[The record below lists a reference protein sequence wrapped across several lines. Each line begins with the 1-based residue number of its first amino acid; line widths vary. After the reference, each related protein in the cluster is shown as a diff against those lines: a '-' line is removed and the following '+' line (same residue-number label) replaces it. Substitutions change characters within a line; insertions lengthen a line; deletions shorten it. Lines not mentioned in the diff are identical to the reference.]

1 MFPTRKLIKIFIFVC
16 VCASARVV
24 FYRSG
29 CPDHKSVK
37 RKTLINKYFGLNH
50 ITRLKAHHDVC
61 RDIIMQPSLC
71 LSTDMSASLAAK
83 RDKIQREVEELER
96 SLSVTNAELELLS
109 SGTGTHLLS
118 LSVFIALSVCLSL
131 NNLLY
136 LWLDDDC
143 DREDVDTPA
152 GQVDLTVKLC
162 MNWMRVPTKTQNLC
176 VCFLAFSLQ
185 QVCWLRERK
194 SRKRSRTWRKCWDHT
209 VPSLFQVPLSGC
221 PAACLWSLNLFI
233 YFHIIRN

>member
-1 MFPTRKLIKIFIFVC
+1 M
-16 VCASARVV
+16 CARALFSIELVALTTSQSNER
-24 FYRSG
+24 RL
-29 CPDHKSVK
+29 
-37 RKTLINKYFGLNH
+37 LINKYFGLNQ

-61 RDIIMQPSLC
+61 RDRIMQPSVC

-136 LWLDDDC
+136 L
-143 DREDVDTPA
+143 
-152 GQVDLTVKLC
+152 
-162 MNWMRVPTKTQNLC
+162 
-176 VCFLAFSLQ
+176 
-185 QVCWLRERK
+185 
-194 SRKRSRTWRKCWDHT
+194 
-209 VPSLFQVPLSGC
+209 
-221 PAACLWSLNLFI
+221 
-233 YFHIIRN
+233 

>member
-37 RKTLINKYFGLNH
+37 RKTLINKYFGLNQ

-143 DREDVDTPA
+143 DRGDVDTPA

-176 VCFLAFSLQ
+176 VCVFLHSVCSRSVGWERENPERDPEPGGSAGTTQSHHCFRYLSLAVLQ
-185 QVCWLRERK
+185 HVCGAWIY
-194 SRKRSRTWRKCWDHT
+194 
-209 VPSLFQVPLSGC
+209 
-221 PAACLWSLNLFI
+221 LFI
-233 YFHIIRN
+233 FT